1 MKVLKKADQK
11 NVTLNTNYYTESQID
26 EMVKNLE
33 VCKFD
38 FDKPITY
45 RIFLSEVKELKV
57 VLDDYRFYTTV
68 AVGKNGKLYYIN
80 L

>member
-33 VCKFD
+33 ICKFD
-38 FDKPITY
+38 TDKPITY

-57 VLDDYRFYTTV
+57 VLDDYRFYTNV
-68 AVGKNGKLYYIN
+68 AVGKNGKSYYIN